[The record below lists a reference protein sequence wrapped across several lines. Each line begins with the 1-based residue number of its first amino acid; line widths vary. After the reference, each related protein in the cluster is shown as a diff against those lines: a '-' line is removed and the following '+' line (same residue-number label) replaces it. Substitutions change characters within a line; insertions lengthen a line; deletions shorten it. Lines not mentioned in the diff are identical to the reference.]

1 MSEGKNL
8 PSYLIVLGTT
18 YSGSGAVYDYLS
30 GRGDLYDP
38 LKGTEYQLPQMPNGL
53 MALEATA
60 NKSFHPAT
68 SDFVLDQFIKIIQKL
83 DQPRTPW
90 QYGKNYAKFAKFITD
105 QNINLIFTVV
115 GMFDQIRSWNKK
127 NIKNYVEIYVKA
139 SISKIKKKR
148 TKKIYLKNKKFIVG
162 VSIKPQFPKKP
173 NIVINN
179 NFKKSIKVLSESL
192 IKKIQTLKV

>member
-1 MSEGKNL
+1 MKFLKKVEKKGILFWITGLSGAGKTSLANSVKNKIKQQFG
-8 PSYLIVLGTT
+8 PTIVLNGDDLRRIFKLNK
-18 YSGSGAVYDYLS
+18 YDQNS
-30 GRGDLYDP
+30 R
-38 LKGTEYQLPQMPNGL
+38 
-53 MALEATA
+53 LE
-60 NKSFHPAT
+60 
-68 SDFVLDQFIKIIQKL
+68 
-83 DQPRTPW
+83 
-90 QYGKNYAKFAKFITD
+90 YGKNYAKFAKFITD